1 RHAAHDEENEEGR
14 NGEDDE
20 KHEGYDAPRLPWSL
34 IGLACLPFLHRDV
47 LVNHTYFV
55 YAPVTA
61 RTPAPNWLHRRRPFT
76 AELATVDCNSRKN
89 E

>member
-1 RHAAHDEENEEGR
+1 M
-14 NGEDDE
+14 
-20 KHEGYDAPRLPWSL
+20 
-34 IGLACLPFLHRDV
+34 
-47 LVNHTYFV
+47 

-76 AELATVDCNSRKN
+76 AELATVDCNFRKN